1 MTVLIIIGSVLLGA
15 ILGRFF
21 KVLVLLPA
29 FALSLAIVVASS
41 AYFGHSLSRTFIE
54 LVALVVS
61 LQLGYVSGLLSS
73 FIRNLRPGL
82 EPSLYPDLD
91 HLRQGDSLTAISLER
106 RRSPKRVPIKR
117 VPIKRAPT
125 SGRKRPNFASLP
137 CNRLPPRRPTTETK
151 PVCTRV
157 NSPRIISGSRLGGSR
172 PAAKVN
178 VTHSKTKRTVPQA
191 AVRCDKRPGLR
202 HCGLQRAGGCSRM
215 R

>member
-91 HLRQGDSLTAISLER
+91 HLRQGDSLTEIFLEQ
-106 RRSPKRVPIKR
+106 RRSSKR
-117 VPIKRAPT
+117 VPIKRAPIKQVPT
-125 SGRKRPNFASLP
+125 SGRKRPNTFASLP
-137 CNRLPPRRPTTETK
+137 CNRLTPTTAPK